1 MNVQADATL
10 ARRARGRGRTLPS
23 WLTLTLGVL
32 LGAVLMFVGLARA
45 GRIAPAPQPEVVV
58 SLAQTLEV
66 EHRRVDLLVE
76 RGELAGA
83 ISVLES
89 LRGLD
94 WPTREVGGDEVVI
107 LRHDVY
113 GRLLRLRLDN
123 PGIDAKPGDA
133 LLATVEEALGGD
145 AEEIRTNAFTA
156 RLVAIRG
163 ELLEKQGRDDDA
175 LTAYERALDMNRALL
190 QQAIAGAG
198 GAP

>member
-1 MNVQADATL
+1 M
-10 ARRARGRGRTLPS
+10 
-23 WLTLTLGVL
+23 
-32 LGAVLMFVGLARA
+32 
-45 GRIAPAPQPEVVV
+45 
-58 SLAQTLEV
+58 
-66 EHRRVDLLVE
+66 
-76 RGELAGA
+76 
-83 ISVLES
+83 
-89 LRGLD
+89 
-94 WPTREVGGDEVVI
+94 VI